1 MKDKNFSDIFNI
13 ASKWRSLMRLIKDKS
28 YKIPLVRKIL
38 YIISLIYVISPIDFI
53 PELLVPP
60 LGFIDDIGALAF
72 FLMLILYEIDQYE
85 DYLGVGGADADEIG
99 STRGKSKD
107 EGETIDL
114 NKDDWKES

>member
-1 MKDKNFSDIFNI
+1 MKKKNFSDIFNI
-13 ASKWRSLMRLIKDKS
+13 ASKWRSLMGLIRDKG

-38 YIISLIYVISPIDFI
+38 YIASLLYIISPIDFI

-60 LGFIDDIGALAF
+60 FGLIDDIGALAF

-85 DYLGVGGADADEIG
+85 DYLALGGAGGEKVG
-99 STRGKSKD
+99 SPKRKLDD

-114 NKDDWKES
+114 DKKDWKEE